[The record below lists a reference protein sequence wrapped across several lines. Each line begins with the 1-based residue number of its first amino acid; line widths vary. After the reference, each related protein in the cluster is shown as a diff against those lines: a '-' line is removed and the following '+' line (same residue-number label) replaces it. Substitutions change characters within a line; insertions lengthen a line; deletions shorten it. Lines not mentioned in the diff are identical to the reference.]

1 MLRTSMKS
9 SAVIPFA
16 RKLARRTAIGLAG
29 TTLAGG
35 TAVAVY
41 THTESGLGLK
51 REIDFWR
58 NITPVVWDYWW
69 NTSFSSPKIRFHSG
83 ELFSWKKEGKEEGQ
97 SEEYENDAK
106 KERRKKVLQSLH
118 EKNAPKI
125 FQIMLDLGGL
135 YIKLGQVL
143 SVTALPIPEEY
154 RERFRILQSN
164 VPGHEDFDS
173 VILPTLEKELK
184 SPVRDIF
191 ESIEET
197 PCGAASIGQAHR
209 AVLKGTKEPVVI
221 KVQYPDAK
229 WQVPADIECVG
240 QFLKVCVWFGVVDE
254 SASKLSYE
262 EFSRQFL
269 AELDYEAEKE
279 NLKEVYESSL
289 DPRAPYLEKGVVLP
303 RVFDEFCTK
312 QVITM
317 TYLPGPKFEEE
328 VRQQLA
334 FLGIDTKKGIKSIVQ
349 DAHRR
354 DVENAT
360 NQTNQA
366 ELGTELAMSP
376 NKDQSSWKTTASRII
391 GNLISVDSMFSLVR
405 LARRIMVWSTATS
418 VKTIQSAAFYNLVPS
433 TWEEWANERQNAITH
448 AAQMNWTQDAVHAL
462 LDVHGH
468 QIFNL
473 GLFNADPHP
482 GNILVVQDPELQHV
496 STSHPKIGLID
507 YGQCKRLTPHERVK
521 VAKLI
526 LSIADKEPD
535 EVIANHFRDMGIQTK
550 NDSTRFLAEFGRL
563 MFDSFQPKHLD
574 HSWHKELHKEDRVLY
589 FPKELSMVYRTALLL
604 RGLAM
609 SLQLNPSVG
618 EVWRRHA
625 QDAVRLY
632 ETDRSSLET
641 DESSGIVV

>member
-1 MLRTSMKS
+1 MLRASTKS
-9 SAVIPFA
+9 TAISFA
-16 RKLARRTAIGLAG
+16 RKLARRTAIGVTG

-35 TAVAVY
+35 AAIAVY
-41 THTESGLGLK
+41 TQTESGLGLK

-58 NITPVVWDYWW
+58 NITPIVWDYWW
-69 NTSFSSPKIRFHSG
+69 YTSSSSPKVRFHSG
-83 ELFSWKKEGKEEGQ
+83 ELFSWKKEETKLLQ
-97 SEEYENDAK
+97 SEEQENDENK
-106 KERRKKVLQSLH
+106 WRKEVLQALH
-118 EKNAPKI
+118 KKNAPRI

-164 VPGHEDFDS
+164 VPGHEDFES
-173 VILPTLEKELK
+173 VILPMLEKELK

-209 AVLKGTKEPVVI
+209 GVLKSTKEPVVI
-221 KVQYPDAK
+221 KVQYPNAK
-229 WQVPADIECVG
+229 WQVPADVECVG

-254 SASKLSYE
+254 AASKMSYE

-269 AELDYEAEKE
+269 AELDYETEKE
-279 NLKEVYESSL
+279 NLKEVYQSSL
-289 DPRAPYLEKGVVLP
+289 DPKAPYLKRGVVLP
-303 RVFDEFCTK
+303 RVFDEFCTN

-354 DVENAT
+354 DVENST
-360 NQTNQA
+360 NHTSHA
-366 ELGTELAMSP
+366 GMGTELAMSP
-376 NKDQSSWKTTASRII
+376 NKEQPSWKVTASRII
-391 GNLISVDSMFSLVR
+391 ANFISIDSMFSLVR
-405 LARRIMVWSTATS
+405 FARLIMVWSTATS
-418 VKTIQSAAFYNLVPS
+418 VKTIQTAASYNIVPS
-433 TWEEWANERQNAITH
+433 SWEEWANERQNAITH

-482 GNILVVQDPELQHV
+482 GNILVVQDSEPQK
-496 STSHPKIGLID
+496 SQQYASRSQPKIGLID
-507 YGQCKRLTPHERVK
+507 YGQCKRLTPMERVK

-535 EVIANHFRDMGIQTK
+535 DVIANHFRDMGVQNLFVGK
-550 NDSTRFLAEFGRL
+550 
-563 MFDSFQPKHLD
+563 
-574 HSWHKELHKEDRVLY
+574 
-589 FPKELSMVYRTALLL
+589 LL
-604 RGLAM
+604 
-609 SLQLNPSVG
+609 
-618 EVWRRHA
+618 
-625 QDAVRLY
+625 
-632 ETDRSSLET
+632 
-641 DESSGIVV
+641 